1 MMPLPVESVYDC
13 VYIPAWL
20 CSCVGAQ
27 GSLLITSG
35 FSLYLGNVFPV
46 AMDYLRCAAG
56 SVSDH
61 HVITVT
67 FICWGLFS
75 SFSLYSLFRCHVNQ
89 VILRHPRLN

>member
-1 MMPLPVESVYDC
+1 MSGFSNSLSPVAHIYESVCLYLR
-13 VYIPAWL
+13 ARL
-20 CSCVGAQ
+20 CLCAQ

-61 HVITVT
+61 RNHGHI
-67 FICWGLFS
+67 
-75 SFSLYSLFRCHVNQ
+75 R
-89 VILRHPRLN
+89 

>member
-1 MMPLPVESVYDC
+1 MARVYEGGILAQFYLLNAFMTLLIAYTWLHVC
-13 VYIPAWL
+13 VRRCP
-20 CSCVGAQ
+20 Q

-61 HVITVT
+61 HSY
-67 FICWGLFS
+67 FNHML
-75 SFSLYSLFRCHVNQ
+75 
-89 VILRHPRLN
+89 ILL

>member
-1 MMPLPVESVYDC
+1 MHAC
-13 VYIPAWL
+13 V
-20 CSCVGAQ
+20 CVRVCPQ

-61 HVITVT
+61 HANVIAVT
-67 FICWGLFS
+67 FIHSYALM
-75 SFSLYSLFRCHVNQ
+75 SLYTLSR
-89 VILRHPRLN
+89 

>member
-1 MMPLPVESVYDC
+1 MCASVFVYACLC
-13 VYIPAWL
+13 V
-20 CSCVGAQ
+20 CVCPQ

-61 HVITVT
+61 HTHGHINIHRYIHECMHIV
-67 FICWGLFS
+67 
-75 SFSLYSLFRCHVNQ
+75 
-89 VILRHPRLN
+89 